1 MLIWII
7 GIVLLAMGIAAF
19 LCFPGG
25 DSVALGISGI
35 VALVISITILLCATG
50 AHFDYR
56 EFESSFEIQREIYE
70 NVAFQDNVLVT
81 ADIIKANSELAEY
94 QARRMIYGK
103 LSAIPERVL
112 DIEPIGVGGS
122 YENN

>member
-7 GIVLLAMGIAAF
+7 GIVLLAIGIAAF
-19 LCFPGG
+19 LCFPGR
-25 DSVALGISGI
+25 DSVGLGISGV
-35 VALVISITILLCATG
+35 VALVISITMLLCATG
-50 AHFDYR
+50 VHFDYR

-103 LSAIPERVL
+103 FSAIPERVL
-112 DIEPIGVGGS
+112 DIEPIGVS
-122 YENN
+122 HADN